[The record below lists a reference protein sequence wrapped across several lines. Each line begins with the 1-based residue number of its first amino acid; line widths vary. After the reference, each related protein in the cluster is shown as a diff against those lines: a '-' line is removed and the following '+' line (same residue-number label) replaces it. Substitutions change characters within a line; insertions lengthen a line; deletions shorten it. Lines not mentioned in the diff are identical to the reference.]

1 MPRTYVVTGSASGI
15 GAATRATLE
24 ESGHRVVGVDL
35 RDADVIVDLATRAG
49 RDALVD
55 GVAAHV
61 DGPIDAVIA
70 CAGIVPV
77 GGLTVRVNYFGAVAT
92 LERLRPLLLGSDAP
106 RAVVV
111 ASEAV
116 FHETDDAI
124 VDACLAGDE
133 ELAAAAADRS
143 FERDPAVCYN
153 SAKRALARWVR
164 RHAPT
169 EKWAGA
175 SIPLNAI
182 APGVIV
188 TPMGGDYISTPEG
201 RAAMAELVP
210 MPLRGPLDGYGSPE
224 QVAAL
229 LVWLSSQENSLVTG
243 QLVAIDGGADTVTR
257 GDDIW
262 ADPVRTKPAP
272 EPGE

>member
-1 MPRTYVVTGSASGI
+1 M
-15 GAATRATLE
+15 
-24 ESGHRVVGVDL
+24 
-35 RDADVIVDLATRAG
+35 
-49 RDALVD
+49 
-55 GVAAHV
+55 
-61 DGPIDAVIA
+61 IA

-92 LERLRPLLLGSDAP
+92 LEQLRPMLQRSDAP
-106 RAVVV
+106 RAVAV

-116 FHETDDAI
+116 FHDTDAAI

-133 ELAAAAADRS
+133 ERAVVAADAS
-143 FERDPAVCYN
+143 FERDPAICYN

-164 RHAPT
+164 RTAPM
-169 EKWAGA
+169 EGWAGA
-175 SIPLNAI
+175 GIPLNAI

-229 LVWLSSQENSLVTG
+229 LVWLAGPENSLVAG
-243 QLVAIDGGADTVTR
+243 QLIAIDGGADTVTR
-257 GDDIW
+257 GDDVW
-262 ADPVRTKPAP
+262 ADPARPT
-272 EPGE
+272 GN